1 MASTMTRRGRA
12 LAKIHLGTYLV
23 FTALIVVLGLAA
35 LARRLI
41 QGRVFSLRK
50 AAAILLILPLI
61 GIGLAIMGETG
72 LFDRMAEPTRR
83 WWRRGSDFSASNS
96 HLGRG
101 LGADPV

>member
-1 MASTMTRRGRA
+1 MTRRGRA

-72 LFDRMAEPTRR
+72 LLTE
-83 WWRRGSDFSASNS
+83 WRSRPGGGEDVAANPRPRIRISA
-96 HLGRG
+96 
-101 LGADPV
+101 AD

>member
-1 MASTMTRRGRA
+1 MTLCTVSPLTLAVYGIDYDTAGSA

-83 WWRRGSDFSASNS
+83 W
-96 HLGRG
+96 
-101 LGADPV
+101 

>member
-83 WWRRGSDFSASNS
+83 R
-96 HLGRG
+96 
-101 LGADPV
+101 